1 MAEKYYKQDED
12 PKLFKSNKTG
22 RGPLGPDWTDD
33 LRKNQN
39 ENKMTFMCVYKLCKI
54 ECKIWGFQ
62 SKLEKMVCETGS

>member
-39 ENKMTFMCVYKLCKI
+39 ENKMTFMCVYINCVRSSVRFG
-54 ECKIWGFQ
+54 GF
-62 SKLEKMVCETGS
+62 SPN